1 MTSYEKIFKSFLRKV
16 SDAEL
21 ANRLEFNTELAIDDM
36 TGYLHS
42 AVAKYNVDDRVITFD
57 DDNQVINEDLS
68 DWEVEMYA
76 LGMRIEW
83 LEPLVQARMN
93 ISQMFGGKEEKFFS
107 QATHL
112 TAIRDML
119 NADKIEIRKLRRDYG
134 YHHNSY
140 IEEGNQT

>member
-112 TAIRDML
+112 AAIRDML

>member
-1 MTSYEKIFKSFLRKV
+1 MTSYEKIFKCFLRKI

-21 ANRLEFNTELAIDDM
+21 ANRLEFNTELAIEDM
-36 TGYLHS
+36 IGYLHS
-42 AVAKYNVDDRVITFD
+42 AVAKYNIDDKTITFD
-57 DDNQVINEDLS
+57 DDNQVIEEDLS
-68 DWEVEMYA
+68 DWEIEMYA

-93 ISQMFGGKEEKFFS
+93 ISQMFGGKEEKFYS

-119 NADKIEIRKLRRDYG
+119 NADKLEIRKMRRDYG

-140 IEEGNQT
+140 IEENVTT

>member
-119 NADKIEIRKLRRDYG
+119 NADKLEIRKLRRDYG

>member
-93 ISQMFGGKEEKFFS
+93 ISQMFGGKEEKS
-107 QATHL
+107 MVRLVA
-112 TAIRDML
+112 
-119 NADKIEIRKLRRDYG
+119 
-134 YHHNSY
+134 
-140 IEEGNQT
+140 